1 MHSTGMQPQKN
12 FPIFPPKAPQV
23 SSPNPIRVALT
34 DDHKLF
40 RKGMIALL
48 EDAEGMQVL
57 FEAGNGIE
65 LLQKLA
71 QGQLPDVILLDITM
85 PEMDGIAALQRIRS
99 EYPSVKVVM
108 LTMNQ
113 DDAMILHLIELGAN
127 GYLLKESDP
136 DEVEMAIRSVIETGF
151 YFNDRVSRAML
162 SKIVKGDKFKPV
174 FSGMIQLTDR
184 EVEILDQVCRG
195 LTNPEIGDKLFI
207 SARTVE
213 GHRKNIM
220 EKMGVRN
227 SAGMIIYAIKKGWVD
242 LDGIDAH

>member
-1 MHSTGMQPQKN
+1 M
-12 FPIFPPKAPQV
+12 AE
-23 SSPNPIRVALT
+23 SSPIQVALV
-34 DDHKLF
+34 DDHTLF
-40 RKGMIALL
+40 RKGLKALL
-48 EDAEGMQVL
+48 EDSEDLAVL
-57 FEAGNGIE
+57 FEAGNGQE
-65 LLQKLA
+65 LLA
-71 QGQLPDVILLDITM
+71 QLSDGLLPQVILLDISM
-85 PEMDGIAALQRIRS
+85 PEMDGITALQRIRS
-99 EYPSVKVVM
+99 EYPAIKVVM

-113 DDAMILHLIELGAN
+113 DDAMILHLVEAGAN

-136 DEVEMAIRSVIETGF
+136 DEVEMAIKAAAETGF

-184 EVEILDQVCRG
+184 EVEVLGHVCRG

-227 SAGMIIYAIKKGWVD
+227 TAGMIIYAIKKGWVD
-242 LDGIDAH
+242 LSEV

>member
-1 MHSTGMQPQKN
+1 MT
-12 FPIFPPKAPQV
+12 
-23 SSPNPIRVALT
+23 
-34 DDHKLF
+34 
-40 RKGMIALL
+40 ALL

-65 LLQKLA
+65 LLQKLSE
-71 QGQLPDVILLDITM
+71 GQLPDVILLDITM
-85 PEMDGIAALQRIRS
+85 PEMDGISALQRIRS

-136 DEVEMAIRSVIETGF
+136 DEVEMAIRSVMETGF

-162 SKIVKGDKFKPV
+162 SKIVKGDKFKPA

>member
-1 MHSTGMQPQKN
+1 S
-12 FPIFPPKAPQV
+12 
-23 SSPNPIRVALT
+23 
-34 DDHKLF
+34 
-40 RKGMIALL
+40 
-48 EDAEGMQVL
+48 
-57 FEAGNGIE
+57 
-65 LLQKLA
+65 
-71 QGQLPDVILLDITM
+71 M
-85 PEMDGIAALQRIRS
+85 PEMDGITALQRIRS
-99 EYPSVKVVM
+99 EYPAIKVVM

-113 DDAMILHLIELGAN
+113 DDAMILHLVEAGAN

-136 DEVEMAIRSVIETGF
+136 DEVEMAIKAAAETGF

-184 EVEILDQVCRG
+184 EVEVLGLVCRG

-227 SAGMIIYAIKKGWVD
+227 TAGMIIYAIKKGWVD
-242 LDGIDAH
+242 LSEV

>member
-1 MHSTGMQPQKN
+1 MLPQRI
-12 FPIFPPKAPQV
+12 FPIFPPKVPQV
-23 SSPNPIRVALT
+23 SSPNPIKVALT

-65 LLQKLA
+65 LLQKLSE
-71 QGQLPDVILLDITM
+71 GNLPDVILLDITM

-99 EYPSVKVVM
+99 EFPTVKVVM

-136 DEVEMAIRSVIETGF
+136 DEVEMAIRAVMETGF

-174 FSGMIQLTDR
+174 FAGLVQLTDR
-184 EVEILDQVCRG
+184 EVEILDHVCRG

-213 GHRKNIM
+213 GHRQNIM

-227 SAGMIIYAIKKGWVD
+227 TAGMIIYAIKKGWVA
-242 LDGIDAH
+242 LDEIQ